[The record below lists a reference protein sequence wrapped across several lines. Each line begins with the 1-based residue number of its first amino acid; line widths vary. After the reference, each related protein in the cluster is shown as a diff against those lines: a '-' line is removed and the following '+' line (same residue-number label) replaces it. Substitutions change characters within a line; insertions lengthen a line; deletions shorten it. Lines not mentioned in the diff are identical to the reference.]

1 MFRMPEPLPDTE
13 PTGAELAAI
22 DAEWPQIAA
31 ELAELDAQIRALTY
45 GVGVCEL
52 DQRRV
57 RRRRRVVL
65 RVPVARVRVVGGGEA
80 A

>member
-1 MFRMPEPLPDTE
+1 MFRMPEPLLDAE

-22 DAEWPQIAA
+22 EEEWPQIAA

-57 RRRRRVVL
+57 RRQRRAVL
-65 RVPVARVRVVGGGEA
+65 RVPVTRGRFGGEA

>member
-1 MFRMPEPLPDTE
+1 MFRMPERLPDAE
-13 PTGAELAAI
+13 PTGAELTAI
-22 DAEWPQIAA
+22 EEEWPQIAA
-31 ELAELDAQIRALTY
+31 ELAELDAQIRALTC

-57 RRRRRVVL
+57 RRQRRAVL
-65 RVPVARVRVVGGGEA
+65 RVPVARVRFGGEA

>member
-1 MFRMPEPLPDTE
+1 MFRMPEPLPDAE
-13 PTGAELAAI
+13 PTGRELAAI
-22 DAEWPQIAA
+22 EEEWPQIAA
-31 ELAELDAQIRALTY
+31 ELAVLDTEIRALTY

-57 RRRRRVVL
+57 RRQRRAAL
-65 RVPVARVRVVGGGEA
+65 RVSLARVRFGGEA

>member
-1 MFRMPEPLPDTE
+1 MFRMPERLPDAE

-22 DAEWPQIAA
+22 EEEWPQI
-31 ELAELDAQIRALTY
+31 EVGLAVLDAEIRALAY

-57 RRRRRVVL
+57 RRQRRAAL
-65 RVPVARVRVVGGGEA
+65 RVPVTRVRFGGEA